1 MNNLYNPEV
10 LKNLCQKYGL
20 TPSKRYGQNYLIN
33 SEIVDQIIE
42 ASDLSNKD
50 TVLEIGSGFGVL
62 TLALAEKAKKV
73 ITFEIEKKIERYWD
87 EILNQ
92 VQDDTKNIEMIWG
105 NILKFDIEELK
116 IKDYKLVAN
125 LPYQITSAVIRKF
138 LETANK
144 PKIMVL
150 MVQKEVAERICA
162 QPGKM
167 SLLAVS
173 VQCYAEAKI
182 ITKVPNS
189 YFWPQPKVDSAI
201 IKLSVF
207 DNSHLVEPDENF
219 FKIVKAGFSSKR
231 KLLLN
236 NLMGLLGKDKK
247 IEILKILKKV
257 GINDKARAQDL
268 SIQQWHDL
276 TRELKV

>member
-1 MNNLYNPEV
+1 MNNLYNPV
-10 LKNLCQKYGL
+10 ILKNLCKKYGL

-33 SEIVDQIIE
+33 EEVVEKIIE
-42 ASDLSNKD
+42 ASDLSSKD
-50 TVLEIGSGFGVL
+50 VVLEIGSGFGVL
-62 TLALAEKAKKV
+62 TFALAEKAKKV
-73 ITFEIEKKIERYWD
+73 ITFEIEKKIEQYWNNKLL
-87 EILNQ
+87 E
-92 VQDDTKNIEMIWG
+92 TKNIEMIWG
-105 NILKFDIEELK
+105 NILKFDIEKLK

-138 LETANK
+138 LEITNK
-144 PKIMVL
+144 PKTMVL

-162 QPGKM
+162 KPGKM

-182 ITKVPNS
+182 ITKVPSS
-189 YFWPQPKVDSAI
+189 YFWPEPKVDSAV

-207 DNSHLVEPDENF
+207 DSSHLVAPDENF

-236 NLMGLLGKDKK
+236 NLMGLLGKSQK
-247 IEILKILKKV
+247 IEILKILKQV

-268 SIQQWHDL
+268 SVQQWHDL